1 MARKKIPKQEVC
13 CEACGKI
20 FYRYPSQISKHN
32 FCSRKCAKVFTS
44 SRMSNFNR
52 QENPMNTP
60 DGWSKE
66 QREAVRQREQKRMG
80 PCSPETYP
88 KEHGKHE
95 HRRVAEQMLGRALNP
110 GEVVHHI
117 DRDKHNN
124 DPRNLMVFSNQAEH
138 RKWHAKHDKGVV

>member
-1 MARKKIPKQEVC
+1 
-13 CEACGKI
+13 
-20 FYRYPSQISKHN
+20 
-32 FCSRKCAKVFTS
+32 
-44 SRMSNFNR
+44 MSNFNR
-52 QENPMNTP
+52 QENSMNTT
-60 DGWSKE
+60 DGWSEE

-95 HRRVAEQMLGRALNP
+95 HRRVAERMLGRALKP

-124 DPRNLMVFSNQAEH
+124 DPRNLMVFRNQAEH
-138 RKWHAKHDKGVV
+138 RKWHAEHDKGVV